1 MNKVIKWHKTYCQR
15 IKGLLNISH
24 YQMYW
29 VCFTKGALLIVLVCM
44 LTSCASKNTKM
55 ETHPTNNKNTL
66 EALDKFWELLR
77 PLRILNGAGAI
88 EFN

>member
-1 MNKVIKWHKTYCQR
+1 MVCQMNKKTLDILFY
-15 IKGLLNISH
+15 ISI
-24 YQMYW
+24 
-29 VCFTKGALLIVLVCM
+29 IVLCIS

-77 PLRILNGAGAI
+77 PLRILNGAGAV
-88 EFN
+88 EFNQNSLDIPN

>member
-66 EALDKFWELLR
+66 EALDKFWDLLK
-77 PLRILNGAGAI
+77 PLRVINGAGAI
-88 EFN
+88 DFN

>member
-29 VCFTKGALLIVLVCM
+29 VCFTKGALLTVLVCM

-77 PLRILNGAGAI
+77 PLRIINGAGAI
-88 EFN
+88 DFN

>member
-1 MNKVIKWHKTYCQR
+1 MVCQMNKRTLDILFYTSIIILC
-15 IKGLLNISH
+15 IS
-24 YQMYW
+24 
-29 VCFTKGALLIVLVCM
+29 

-77 PLRILNGAGAI
+77 PLRILNGAGAV
-88 EFN
+88 EFNQNSLDIPN

>member
-1 MNKVIKWHKTYCQR
+1 MVCQMNKRTLDILFYTS
-15 IKGLLNISH
+15 I
-24 YQMYW
+24 
-29 VCFTKGALLIVLVCM
+29 IVLCIF

-77 PLRILNGAGAI
+77 PMRLLNGI
-88 EFN
+88 NK